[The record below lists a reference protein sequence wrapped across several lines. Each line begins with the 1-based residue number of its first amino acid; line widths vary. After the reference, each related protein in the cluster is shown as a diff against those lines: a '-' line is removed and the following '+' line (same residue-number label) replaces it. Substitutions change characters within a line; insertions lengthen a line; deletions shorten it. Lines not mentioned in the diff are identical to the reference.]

1 LSFALHVSEFWGGVM
16 ETVGYLIALTWLIK
30 MSDAIKGMP
39 LVVRLDGLDWD
50 IGPVNEASLTVV
62 VPARDEA
69 ANIAS
74 TLDALLA
81 ADYGPLQILAIDDRS
96 NDATGT
102 IMEQYAERFP
112 ARMSVLHI
120 TELPDGWLGKT
131 HALMLA
137 TEQTETE
144 YLLFTDA
151 DVLFSPSILRRAM
164 AYAEASEADHLV
176 VLPTM
181 QVKARGEGIVLGF
194 FQIFGLWASR
204 PWKIEDAESRRDVV
218 GVGAFNLVRRDA
230 LSEIGGWAPQRLAVL
245 EDITLG
251 RRMKAAG
258 MRQRIAFAPG
268 LVLVHWAAG
277 FKGLIR
283 VMTKNLFSAFNF
295 QPLLLVGACAWVV
308 VFCLAPIVGLAWYRT
323 VFPALIVFA
332 CIGAAYRV
340 MGAAS
345 QVDARYGWLYPVGAI
360 AFVWAMLR
368 SMVVVLRQRGVVW
381 RGTHYALKDLRQ
393 HNSPFVWERQA
404 RLLREEQLQAK
415 KMVAKAKRKEERA
428 RKRG

>member
-30 MSDAIKGMP
+30 TSDAIKGMP